1 MNKQSKKRQF
11 VPQGMSRSTQR
22 VGGNQVVITNITD
35 KNATKKTGLV
45 EDPDDNEESRD
56 SVDLLDPN
64 R

>member
-1 MNKQSKKRQF
+1 
-11 VPQGMSRSTQR
+11 MSRSTQR